1 MKRIIPLI
9 LFAALASE
17 FGPSQIA
24 SAASYLVQMTDAATF
39 VPASLSIAQGETVI
53 WTNSSIGAFHN
64 STSGTAPVANG
75 LWTSPA
81 IDLRGTYTLTFTN
94 FAPGTYPYFC
104 TFHYLAGM
112 TASLTVTNT
121 APPPPVLS
129 SAVFTNLQ
137 FQFTIHGVAGLTYVT
152 ESSSNLGD
160 WVAISTN
167 TAPASVFD
175 VIDPFATNEAGFYR
189 VHTAP

>member
-1 MKRIIPLI
+1 
-9 LFAALASE
+9 
-17 FGPSQIA
+17 
-24 SAASYLVQMTDAATF
+24 
-39 VPASLSIAQGETVI
+39 
-53 WTNSSIGAFHN
+53 
-64 STSGTAPVANG
+64 
-75 LWTSPA
+75 
-81 IDLRGTYTLTFTN
+81 
-94 FAPGTYPYFC
+94 
-104 TFHYLAGM
+104 
-112 TASLTVTNT
+112 
-121 APPPPVLS
+121 
-129 SAVFTNLQ
+129 VFTNLQ